1 MYSSRPRRYCF
12 RVCVYKNTIV
22 CVCVC
27 VCVCV
32 RVCVNS
38 PLTIQSNTSFFLFK
52 SLCLVPSHRTLQYH
66 LCGVREMLRAF
77 FFGSQKKIALYSD
90 SISYTHTHTHTS
102 SLSHSLTHSHSH
114 AHTLTQSVAGRQRA
128 DAQLW
133 DTDANVS
140 VAGLIY
146 LYIITFIHKQLRTIV
161 YSSVYNKNKV

>member
-102 SLSHSLTHSHSH
+102 SLSLTHSLTLTLTHTHSHNQSRGGSVQMPNYG
-114 AHTLTQSVAGRQRA
+114 TQMQMYLSQ
-128 DAQLW
+128 
-133 DTDANVS
+133 VS
-140 VAGLIY
+140 FIY
-146 LYIITFIHKQLRTIV
+146 T
-161 YSSVYNKNKV
+161 